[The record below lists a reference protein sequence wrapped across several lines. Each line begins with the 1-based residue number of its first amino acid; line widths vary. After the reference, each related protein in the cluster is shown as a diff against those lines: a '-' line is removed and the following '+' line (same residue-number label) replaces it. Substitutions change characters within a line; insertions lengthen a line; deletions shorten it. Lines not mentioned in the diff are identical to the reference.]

1 MKFEDI
7 ISDIG
12 GFGRFQKMIVII
24 SFISRFTLPCHFLLN
39 SFIASVPAHRCHVAA
54 RDDGGIFGNLSLA
67 DQLTVSIPLEEDG
80 TRSSCRMYAEPQ
92 YHLLLNSSEEIQVP
106 TLRCQDGWVYD
117 NTTFKSTLAT
127 EWDLVC
133 DQRSRSQATATIFFV
148 GVMFGAVTFGSLS
161 DRFGRRIMLLTSYL
175 SGMLFALSSAF
186 ATSFLMFAVLRFLTG
201 FCMTGIAIV
210 SVVLCTVILDTL
222 MAFSFHL
229 NLYLKSCYIHS
240 SRICV
245 PVCPCHLHPGVEW
258 VDVQHRKMVGIIESF
273 SWTFGS
279 IFFVPIAYLVT
290 DWRWLIV
297 SVTLPVLLGIF
308 TWRWMPESARWLIA
322 NGKMEEA
329 HMYLVKCAKMNGT
342 EAFCQRLQPE
352 TLSSIVVSEKKDRV
366 YSYLDLMRTPKM
378 RRLCLCTGSLWLS
391 VAIAFYGIT
400 FNISGF
406 GLNIYLTQL
415 LYSSAEVPGKLSIF
429 FLLDRIGRKPT
440 QVGMLT
446 MLAVFLGINLVVPK
460 DMSTLRTVVAIV
472 GKGFAAASFGTIVL
486 YSSELFPTVIRQN
499 GMGYNSFMARIGVA
513 LAPLILLLDGVWKTL
528 PQLVLFSSAV
538 VAASVA
544 TQLSETRDRCLPE
557 TIEDVEG
564 RQ

>member
-39 SFIASVPAHRCHVAA
+39 SFIAAVPAHRCHVAA

-67 DQLTVSIPLEEDG
+67 DQLTVSIPLEEAG
-80 TRSSCRMYAEPQ
+80 THSSCRMYAEPQ
-92 YHLLLNSSEEIQVP
+92 YHLLLNASEEIQVP
-106 TLRCQDGWVYD
+106 TLHCQDGWVYD

-175 SGMLFALSSAF
+175 SGMLFALTSAF

-210 SVVLCTVILDTL
+210 SVVLC
-222 MAFSFHL
+222 
-229 NLYLKSCYIHS
+229 
-240 SRICV
+240 
-245 PVCPCHLHPGVEW
+245 VEW

-329 HMYLVKCAKMNGT
+329 HLCLVKCAKMNGT

-352 TLSSIVVSEKKDRV
+352 TLSSIVVSEKKGRV

-440 QVGMLT
+440 QVGMLM
-446 MLAVFLGINLVVPK
+446 MLAVFLGINVVVPK

-472 GKGFAAASFGTIVL
+472 GKGFAAASFGTTVL